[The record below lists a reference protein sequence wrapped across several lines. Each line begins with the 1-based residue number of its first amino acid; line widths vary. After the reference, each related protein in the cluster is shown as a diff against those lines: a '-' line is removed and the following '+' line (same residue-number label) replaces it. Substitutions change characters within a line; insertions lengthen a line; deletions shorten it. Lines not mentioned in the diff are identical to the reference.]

1 MGTASPQETRVSS
14 APGLRPLGRQS
25 DLPWY
30 RGLAEQALI
39 SKTLVTVLLSAG
51 AFIIFIPLIYM
62 VSISLKNEEQLR
74 TDILDPIPR
83 TPIEIEVD
91 GRMRPLYEVN
101 IDGETYEMV
110 KIRNAPRGN
119 GIFADPDNLEVTHEL
134 LVEDQSPVKEINV
147 QWGNYREALTIVP
160 FDRYLL
166 NTLIIAFAGMAGMLF
181 SCSLVAF
188 GFSRFRAPWL
198 SVLFLI
204 LLSTIMLPNQVR
216 LIPTYIIFQKLGWV
230 DTLLPL
236 IVPLFFANAY
246 DVFLLRQFFM
256 TIPLEQDEAA
266 KLDGAST
273 LQTLVYVILPQS
285 KAALVTVGIFHFL
298 YAWNDFYEPLIY
310 LHSQK
315 NWTMAVGLQTFNGL
329 YSSNNPPDSVV
340 LLQPAYLYAGRGDHR
355 LKGVSRASA
364 GDTLQVQHI
373 ALPG

>member
-110 KIRNAPRGN
+110 KIRNSPRGN

-329 YSSNNPPDSVV
+329 YSSNTHLVM
-340 LLQPAYLYAGRGDHR
+340 A
-355 LKGVSRASA
+355 ASA
-364 GDTLQVQHI
+364 VMIIPPILLFFFSQRIFMQGVVIT
-373 ALPG
+373 GSKG